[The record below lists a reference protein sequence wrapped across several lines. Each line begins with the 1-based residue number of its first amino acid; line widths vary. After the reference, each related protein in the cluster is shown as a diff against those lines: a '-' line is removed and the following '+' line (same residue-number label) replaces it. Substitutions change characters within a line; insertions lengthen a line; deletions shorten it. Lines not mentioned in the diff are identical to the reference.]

1 MCPSGQ
7 LLENQYQTVHQVKQV
22 KNNAA
27 SNERKWL
34 TMFLVPKLLSDFGFS
49 PSFKFCSSY
58 PYLFKIH

>member
-27 SNERKWL
+27 SNEKKK
-34 TMFLVPKLLSDFGFS
+34 TTFPHSKKKKCS
-49 PSFKFCSSY
+49 PSSKVNIKPQKRS
-58 PYLFKIH
+58 